1 MKKEAKKDFPLHQAV
16 KKLGNRCGR
25 LRCGFVAVV
34 GRPNVGKSTLVNNI
48 LGEKIAIVSTVPQT
62 TRNKIRG
69 IYNDERGQIIF
80 IDTPGMHLAQDA
92 LGRYMNNAS
101 QEVIQEA
108 DLVVHLVDTREQ
120 TGREEK
126 IIVER
131 LRDLKKPIILGLN
144 KIDLKG
150 RYLPQYLQL
159 WEVESGKPIQ
169 ELADNLIAIPL
180 SGLTGNNLD
189 KLLNEIFARL
199 PLGEPLYPKD
209 IICDIP
215 QKLAIEDIIREKFLN
230 LMREEVPFSIAVL
243 VEEIIPRSNKLTYI
257 RAKILVERDSQKEI
271 VIGKKGHILKKVGT
285 LARKELEELLETKVF
300 LETFVSAKKNWRE
313 DNRILKELGYTIN

>member
-1 MKKEAKKDFPLHQAV
+1 MKKEAKKDL
-16 KKLGNRCGR
+16 LGEGKCKA

-92 LGRYMNNAS
+92 LGKYMNNAS
-101 QEVIQEA
+101 QQVIQEA

-150 RYLPQYLQL
+150 KYLPQYLQL
-159 WEVESGKPIQ
+159 WEAELGKPIQ
-169 ELADNLIAIPL
+169 ELADSLIAIPL
-180 SGLTGNNLD
+180 SGLTGANLD
-189 KLLNEIFARL
+189 KLLNEIFTRL
-199 PLGEPLYPKD
+199 PKGELLYPRD

-257 RAKILVERDSQKEI
+257 RARILVERDSQKEI
-271 VIGKKGHILKKVGT
+271 VIGKKGHILKQVGS
-285 LARKELEELLETKVF
+285 LARKELEELLNSKVF
-300 LETFVSAKKNWRE
+300 LETFVTAEKNWRK
-313 DNRILKELGYTIN
+313 DNRILRELGYTA